1 MSKFQLI
8 LLVVFGVFIV
18 AAVLVF
24 SMSRSGS
31 TSASVTIWGPISA
44 TDFATLMTDSGLAT
58 SKTLEINYVEKS
70 LEEIDE
76 EFTEALATGVGP
88 DLVILPHDKI
98 YKNRN
103 KLIVIPEA
111 NVSRSDFVETFVEE
125 SELLFAEGGV
135 YAIPFY
141 VDPLVLYYNRDL
153 LSKAGYAKPPQYWD
167 ELYEYASKLTERDQ
181 AGNIVRSTIALGEAR
196 NISNAKDIISL
207 LMLGAGT
214 SVTSYYGTDLRSV
227 LLDSNNQSYVPG
239 ETALDFYTQFSNPL
253 KPFYSWNRSM
263 TEALTAFISG
273 DLSMYIGFGS
283 EYSGLKAKNPN
294 LNIALAVVPQSRVSG
309 KGVTFGRLYG
319 VAIARSSK
327 DPTGALTAALE
338 LTSEENSLLLS
349 KALGYPP
356 VRRDLLA
363 EKQSDPSLS
372 VLYTS
377 AIQSRG
383 WVDPEDIKTKAAF
396 KNMIESVTS
405 GRARTSEALR
415 TLNEEIDSL
424 VTE

>member
-31 TSASVTIWGPISA
+31 TGSSVTIWGPIS
-44 TDFATLMTDSGLAT
+44 TSDFATLMTDSGLAT
-58 SKTLEINYVEKS
+58 SKTLEITYVEKS

-103 KLIVIPEA
+103 KLLVIPEA

-135 YAIPFY
+135 YGIPLF

-153 LSKAGYAKPPQYWD
+153 ISKAGFARPPQYWD

-196 NISNAKDIISL
+196 NISNTKDIMSL

-214 SVTSYYGTDLRSV
+214 PITSYYGSDLRSV
-227 LLDSNNQSYVPG
+227 LLENNNQSFVPG
-239 ETALDFYTQFSNPL
+239 EAALDFYTQFSNPL

-263 TEALTAFISG
+263 TEASTAFISG
-273 DLSMYIGFGS
+273 DVSMYIGFGS
-283 EYSGLKAKNPN
+283 ENPGLRAKNPN
-294 LNIALAVVPQSRVSG
+294 LNISLAVVPQSRASG
-309 KGVTFGRLYG
+309 KGVTFGRLYS
-319 VAIARSSK
+319 VAITRSTK
-327 DPTGALTAALE
+327 DPTGALSTALE
-338 LTSEENSLLLS
+338 LTTEKNSSLLS

-356 VRRDLLA
+356 VRRDLLS
-363 EKQSDPSLS
+363 EKQSDPNLS

-377 AIQSRG
+377 AIQARG
-383 WVDPEDIKTKAAF
+383 WIDPEDIKTETAF
-396 KNMIESVTS
+396 KSMIESVTS
-405 GRARTSEALR
+405 GRARTSEALND
-415 TLNEEIDSL
+415 LNEEINSL
-424 VTE
+424 ISE